1 MVSNCRIRTITI
13 KITRIGIFDLRT
25 YVILGIFQCCQNIR
39 ISADGMA
46 NIQQWDSMGD
56 YDYYGTDADG
66 AVIYYNVQ
74 HNRFLTRD
82 HIKQLWLVS

>member
-1 MVSNCRIRTITI
+1 ML
-13 KITRIGIFDLRT
+13 DLRT
-25 YVILGIFQCCQNIR
+25 YVILGISQCCQNIR

-46 NIQQWDSMGD
+46 NIHQPSAMGD

-82 HIKQLWLVS
+82 HILKIWKVS

>member
-1 MVSNCRIRTITI
+1 MI
-13 KITRIGIFDLRT
+13 DLRT
-25 YVILGIFQCCQNIR
+25 YVILGISQCCQNIR

-46 NIQQWDSMGD
+46 NIEQWDSMGD

-74 HNRFLTRD
+74 HNRFLTRN
-82 HIKQLWLVS
+82 HILKNWKVS